1 MSKLRFRC
9 LIDDYLCNI
18 TPFKAYIEKGT
29 LDNGLILIDF
39 AEDELDTIRKIFTE
53 NIRNG
58 QESYLNQIQLEGS
71 DGYLYIMSETSVEK
85 KEKMPHSIMRAYR
98 YYKSYKKIW
107 LE

>member
-29 LDNGLILIDF
+29 PDNGLILIAFD
-39 AEDELDTIRKIFTE
+39 EDELDTIRKIFTE

-58 QESYLNQIQLEGS
+58 QKAYLNRIQLEGS

-85 KEKMPHSIMRAYR
+85 KEKMPH
-98 YYKSYKKIW
+98 
-107 LE
+107 

>member
-53 NIRNG
+53 NIRN
-58 QESYLNQIQLEGS
+58 
-71 DGYLYIMSETSVEK
+71 
-85 KEKMPHSIMRAYR
+85 
-98 YYKSYKKIW
+98 
-107 LE
+107 